1 MHIDRTRALQALLDA
16 WSEPALLID
25 ERRVVRAANRALARS
40 LGVELEQLLGEPA
53 FERLPQER
61 FGEHARRVG
70 AAFAGQRVVFEQI
83 ADGRRLLHQLEPVV
97 DDAGEVVGVALFA
110 TDVTSV
116 APADAGEQGSEAQ
129 FRTIVSTCLEGVW
142 QIDPEART
150 RFMNEQMATM
160 LGYTVEEC
168 LGRKLEEFMDGAAWA
183 EAQRALARRKQGI
196 RERFEFRFQ
205 HKLGRDVWAVVSAAP
220 ILDAGGGYLGALAL
234 VTDVTQAR
242 VLEQKVQHTQKLE
255 SLGVLAG
262 GIAHDFNNVLA
273 GILGNVGLAQN
284 ELPPDSRAGFFL
296 KEAELAAQ
304 RAADLTRQMLAYSGR
319 GAFVVD
325 VIDLNATIREVQS
338 LLSTVV
344 SKKAA
349 LNIALGTNL
358 PLVRG
363 DATQIRQVLMNLVMN
378 ASDALEG
385 GPGSIR
391 VSTSLTEAT
400 VANLA
405 RSYLDDA
412 LEPGPYLSVEVS
424 DTGAGMSREVL
435 GRIFEPFFSTKAAGH
450 GLGLAAVLGILRA
463 HNAAV
468 IVDSEPGRGTNFKIL
483 LPALLGA
490 TLRVR
495 SEPPRARPAAR
506 ANARV
511 LVADDE
517 EAVLSVTCKTL
528 ERLGYECV
536 RCSNGAEA
544 LARLSEGELEV
555 DIALLDLTMP
565 ELGGGE
571 VLAEL
576 RRRGT
581 TTPVILMSGFGASDA
596 SPELMSAGP
605 IDFIE
610 KPFVPGE
617 LSRRIQRIIG
627 SKK

>member
-16 WSEPALLID
+16 WSEPAWLID
-25 ERRVVRAANRALARS
+25 ERHVVRAANRALARS
-40 LGVELEQLLGEPA
+40 LGVEIEALLGEPA
-53 FERLPQER
+53 PERMSQR
-61 FGEHARRVG
+61 FGEHAQRME
-70 AAFAGQRVVFEQI
+70 AAFAGARVVFEQV
-83 ADGRRLLHQLEPVV
+83 AGGRRLLHQLEPVL
-97 DDAGEVVGVALFA
+97 DDAGRVWAVALFT
-110 TDVTSV
+110 TDVSSV
-116 APADAGEQGSEAQ
+116 TTAEASAQGSEDQ
-129 FRTIVSTCLEGVW
+129 FRAIVGTCLEGVW
-142 QIDPEART
+142 QIDAETRT

-168 LGRKLEEFMDGAAWA
+168 LGRKLHEFMDGSAWA
-183 EAQRALARRKQGI
+183 DAQRALARRKQGI
-196 RERFEFRFQ
+196 RERFEFRFR

-220 ILDAGGGYLGALAL
+220 VFDAAGDYLGALAL
-234 VTDVTQAR
+234 VTDVTEAR
-242 VLEQKVQHTQKLE
+242 VLERKVQHTQKLE

-273 GILGNVGLAQN
+273 GILGNVGLAQV
-284 ELPPDSRAGFFL
+284 ELPPGSRASFFL

-349 LNIALGTNL
+349 LNISLGANL
-358 PLVRG
+358 PPMRG

-391 VSTSLTEAT
+391 VSTSLIEAS
-400 VANLA
+400 AADLG

-412 LEPGPYLSVEVS
+412 LEPGPYLAVEVS
-424 DTGAGMSREVL
+424 DTGSGMSREVL
-435 GRIFEPFFSTKAAGH
+435 GRIFEPFFSTKSAGH

-468 IVDSEPGRGTNFKIL
+468 IVDSEPGRGTSFKIW
-483 LPALLGA
+483 LPALKGA

-495 SEPPRARPAAR
+495 SEPGGPRPAPR

-517 EAVLSVTCKTL
+517 EAVLTVTCKTL

-544 LARLSEGELEV
+544 LARLSEGEPEV

-571 VLAEL
+571 VLTEL

-581 TTPVILMSGFGASDA
+581 TTPVILMSGFGASDT
-596 SPELMSAGP
+596 SPELLSAGP
-605 IDFIE
+605 MDFIE

-627 SKK
+627 PKK